1 MLENISLKPYNTFGF
16 DQKAQWFTEASSI
29 TEILQ
34 AFEKAYEEKI
44 PLHILGGG
52 SNVLLTQNLEGIVLK
67 NNLKGISKLREDD
80 DFIWL
85 KVAGGEV
92 WHDFTQYC
100 VNQNWGGIEN
110 MSLIPGSVGA
120 APMQNI
126 GAYGVELQ
134 SVFVSLEAIHR
145 KSGEIKTF
153 TKEEC
158 DFGYRYS
165 VFKGPEKDLWM
176 ITSVVFKLTKR
187 NHQLKTHYGNIEEE
201 LKGIENP
208 TIKDIS
214 QAVINIRQSKL
225 PNPAELGNAG
235 SFFKNPYISLA
246 QAETLKKAHPNAP
259 TYPVDSETVKVAAGW
274 LIEQAGWK
282 GLIRENH
289 GVHKK
294 QALVLVNY
302 GGAQGQDVYQLSE
315 DIKQDVL
322 KKFHIELK
330 REVNIW

>member
-29 TEILQ
+29 TEIIK
-34 AFEKAYEEKI
+34 AFEKAYEEKL

-52 SNVLLTQNLEGIVLK
+52 SNVLLTQNLSGIVLK
-67 NNLKGISKLREDD
+67 NNLKGITKLKEDEN
-80 DFIWL
+80 FIWL

-92 WHDFTQYC
+92 WHDFTQHC
-100 VNQNWGGIEN
+100 VAHNWGGIEN

-134 SVFVSLEAIHR
+134 SVFVSLDAINR
-145 KSGEIKTF
+145 QSGEIKTF

-165 VFKGPEKDLWM
+165 IFKGPEKDKWM
-176 ITSVVFKLTKR
+176 ITSVVFQLTKQ

-201 LKGIENP
+201 LRGIENP

-214 QAVINIRQSKL
+214 KAVINIRQSKL

-235 SFFKNPYISLA
+235 SFFKNPYISLS
-246 QAETLKKAHPNAP
+246 QAEKLKVEHPNAP
-259 TYPVDSETVKVAAGW
+259 TYPVNENTVKVAAGW

-282 GLIRENH
+282 GLVRENH

-322 KKFHIELK
+322 KKFHIELE